1 MTDKYSLVTVAYG
14 EDLGFMHLQA
24 RSIARYV
31 DSDLIEQIIIIENGP
46 PPMPLGWRHRVL
58 REYGLFRK
66 LVKFV
71 PASSIAQM
79 PPHVGGWFSQQVLK
93 LMISKIVKS
102 KYYLILDAKNQLIF
116 PLTRDHVEVHGKPS
130 IFLHGYLKHPL
141 RRYLEPILKYFNLS
155 EEHLKKMVPTTPPFY
170 ANTVLVQEMIGAIE
184 TREKRRFEDIFCK
197 SDTRFTEF
205 FMIAGYILSTGRQF
219 DDFYDLSGGGYSI
232 IWKYAGADDAAIERE
247 IVRSEQHQSP
257 FFSVHRAAL
266 PLLTTKS
273 RNAIAALYQRRMLY
287 SGRRLGDSF

>member
-1 MTDKYSLVTVAYG
+1 MHNHSCVLTQCTFATYG
-14 EDLGFMHLQA
+14 
-24 RSIARYV
+24 
-31 DSDLIEQIIIIENGP
+31 
-46 PPMPLGWRHRVL
+46 RVSCG
-58 REYGLFRK
+58 RCK
-66 LVKFV
+66 
-71 PASSIAQM
+71 
-79 PPHVGGWFSQQVLK
+79 
-93 LMISKIVKS
+93 
-102 KYYLILDAKNQLIF
+102 
-116 PLTRDHVEVHGKPS
+116 
-130 IFLHGYLKHPL
+130 
-141 RRYLEPILKYFNLS
+141 
-155 EEHLKKMVPTTPPFY
+155 TTPPFY

-273 RNAIAALYQRRMLY
+273 RNAIAALYQRRMLFSTHAAALAY
-287 SGRRLGDSF
+287 LSNPNSICSSIRIK